1 MVRTLPGRAGGIL
14 SYFVRHK
21 TVANLLLVLLIAAGA
36 LAIPNMR
43 AQFFPDVV
51 VDDVD
56 VSVVWDGAGAE
67 DVDRGIV
74 QVLEPA
80 VLSVEGVES
89 SKATSREGRAIIRLE
104 FEPGWDMS
112 RAADDVQKAI
122 DAVTTLPA
130 DADDP
135 VVTRGTWRDRVT
147 DVVITGP
154 VGVDQLAR
162 FADEMTARLFAAG
175 VTRTTIQG
183 LAAPRTVIEV
193 PSANLIAFD
202 ISMQEISDAI
212 AQEVDADPA
221 GDVGNANTR
230 VRTGVEK
237 RSAEQ
242 ISDIVLRSNDDG
254 SSLTVGDVARIVVEG
269 IDRERSYFVGDNPAI
284 SVRVDRSDLGDAIAI
299 QRQVEAVAAEF
310 QASLPQDA

>member
-1 MVRTLPGRAGGIL
+1 MVRTLSGRASGIL
-14 SYFVRHK
+14 GYFVRHR
-21 TVANLLLVLLIAAGA
+21 TVANLLLILLIAAGA
-36 LAIPNMR
+36 FAIPNMR

-80 VLSVEGVES
+80 ILSVEGVES
-89 SKATSREGRAIIRLE
+89 SEASSREGRASIRLE

-112 RAADDVQKAI
+112 RAADDVQTAI

-130 DADDP
+130 EAEDP
-135 VVTRGTWRDRVT
+135 VVRRGTWRDRVT
-147 DVVITGP
+147 DLVITGP

-162 FADEMTARLFAAG
+162 FADELSARLFAEG
-175 VTRTTIQG
+175 VTRTTIRG
-183 LAAPRTVIEV
+183 LSAQRTVIEV

-202 ISMQEISDAI
+202 ISMQEIANAI

-221 GDVGNANTR
+221 GDVGTANTR

-254 SSLTVGDVARIVVEG
+254 SNLTVGDV
-269 IDRERSYFVGDNPAI
+269 
-284 SVRVDRSDLGDAIAI
+284 
-299 QRQVEAVAAEF
+299 
-310 QASLPQDA
+310 